1 MVKDFKDC
9 NVYEIYPNNFCDTN
23 EDGYGDI
30 NGIIKKLDYIKDL
43 GFNAIWVNSLYESK
57 YLDGGY
63 DVTDFYKISPRYG
76 TMEDF
81 ENLLNEVH
89 KRQMLFI
96 MELIPGHASI
106 YHPDFVRSSLP
117 TKNEMSDLFI
127 WTDDPWSWYDDCQLI
142 RGCYDRSGA
151 YVINFFAH
159 QAAINYGYN
168 KITHPSWQ
176 MSYKDKRV
184 LQARY
189 YLEDIMRFYL
199 KKGVDGF
206 RVDMADSLVKNDGTT
221 KEATIWLWQQ
231 IRKDLKKD
239 FPNFVMTSEWCEPN
253 QALQAGFD
261 SDFVLDHNDNFLHY
275 LFRERTKDGQ
285 NIPLLH
291 KFEQKLFNKF
301 KKDIINRCDCATHYK
316 GHLSLISG
324 NHDTERLANFLTEEE
339 LRLAYLFLLTMVG
352 VPYIYAGDEI
362 MMYQDRSLSSVEG
375 GYQRTGCR
383 TPMRFDHSKNFGFS
397 NSDNPYLP
405 SNEQSSTILDMEK
418 DENSLLN
425 LIKRLLEIRNENES
439 LRNDSFSF
447 VERTYFAYDRNN
459 FRVYINLKSEDVVV
473 DLTKYEVVLN
483 VNDCCIE
490 NDKLILKHHGGCL
503 LKRKENQN

>member
-43 GFNAIWVNSLYESK
+43 GFKAIWVNSLYESK

-291 KFEQKLFNKF
+291 KFLDRFPKLLNTGHITVLHRIHNAVVQVIHQKYFSGIVDRRAHCRQLNQNIRTVFPPVYHPFDRFQVADGFRQTVGNCLRVGVDMSFPVGMAVAWLMRMAVAGFMSMAVTFPMRRTVFLYIFLFCCTVF
-301 KKDIINRCDCATHYK
+301 
-316 GHLSLISG
+316 
-324 NHDTERLANFLTEEE
+324 
-339 LRLAYLFLLTMVG
+339 FLLHT
-352 VPYIYAGDEI
+352 
-362 MMYQDRSLSSVEG
+362 L
-375 GYQRTGCR
+375 
-383 TPMRFDHSKNFGFS
+383 
-397 NSDNPYLP
+397 
-405 SNEQSSTILDMEK
+405 
-418 DENSLLN
+418 
-425 LIKRLLEIRNENES
+425 
-439 LRNDSFSF
+439 
-447 VERTYFAYDRNN
+447 
-459 FRVYINLKSEDVVV
+459 
-473 DLTKYEVVLN
+473 
-483 VNDCCIE
+483 
-490 NDKLILKHHGGCL
+490 HHL
-503 LKRKENQN
+503 